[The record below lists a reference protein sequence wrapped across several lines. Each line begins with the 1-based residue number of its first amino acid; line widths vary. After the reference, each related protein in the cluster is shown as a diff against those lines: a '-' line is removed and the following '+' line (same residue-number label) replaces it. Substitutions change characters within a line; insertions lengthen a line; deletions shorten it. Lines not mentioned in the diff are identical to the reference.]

1 MIHEEDDK
9 IYWKDRE
16 PNGRQFSL
24 YFSIFLHCLSL
35 LSKGNRQTI
44 INIENIYI
52 FTLLSTF
59 APGAM
64 LIVQNNKSPDAIF
77 FPLLEIFCLLSRRKD
92 MVSISRK
99 EVGSCATSSRKILS
113 CSALPLWLSWQ
124 RIHLQFRRP
133 MFDP

>member
-1 MIHEEDDK
+1 MIREEDDK

-44 INIENIYI
+44 INTENIYI

-77 FPLLEIFCLLSRRKD
+77 FSPS
-92 MVSISRK
+92 
-99 EVGSCATSSRKILS
+99 
-113 CSALPLWLSWQ
+113 
-124 RIHLQFRRP
+124 
-133 MFDP
+133 